1 MTPCGL
7 SGKTYASEDTSL
19 RLRQLAVVSGGQSTC
34 DVDEEPSFQDS
45 PSKCSVD
52 TGVVS
57 FIQDEVSEHGCTSS
71 GAPLNPMGV
80 PDSWLI
86 KVQSPSSWGTQK
98 EGRNNQ
104 YSSSINSGLGCRFV
118 ADM

>member
-7 SGKTYASEDTSL
+7 SGETYANEDTSL
-19 RLRQLAVVSGGQSTC
+19 RLRQLAVVSGGQITC
-34 DVDEEPSFQDS
+34 DVDEEPRFQDS
-45 PSKCSVD
+45 PSKRRVN

-71 GAPLNPMGV
+71 GAPVTSMGV

-86 KVQSPSSWGTQK
+86 EVQSPSFWGTQK

-104 YSSSINSGLGCRFV
+104 YSGSINNGLGC
-118 ADM
+118 